1 MPWHKLYKNL
11 KLVQVLWVLVALLVL
26 VFLALLGNK
35 VQAPGKESHPRSA
48 KHQQQKKASPEPT
61 VAVPEIVPGAGT
73 KLLPDYRMVAL
84 YGSPGSPVLGVM
96 GERPMNE
103 TLDLAK
109 SIAAEYQPFSK
120 EKILPTLEIITTI
133 ASASPTENGDYSKE
147 LDPATLAPWVE
158 AARQAGVYVV
168 LDLQPG
174 RMDFLNQ
181 AKQYE
186 TLLKQ
191 PNVGLALDPEWRLKP
206 DQVHLKQIGSVDV
219 GEVNAVGAWL
229 ADLTAATHLPQKLFL
244 VHQFRLSMIVNRAAM
259 DTSRPELAYII
270 QMDGN
275 GAQSTKHDTWMNI
288 IADPPANV
296 QFGWKNFYDEDHPI
310 LSPEQTMQIQPM
322 PWYVSY
328 Q

>member
-11 KLVQVLWVLVALLVL
+11 KLIQVLWVLIALLVL
-26 VFLALLGNK
+26 VFVSMIGNK
-35 VQAPGKESHPRSA
+35 ARA
-48 KHQQQKKASPEPT
+48 PEPPEEKSRISKPAPTKTPPPPPT
-61 VAVPEIVPGAGT
+61 VSEIVPGAGT
-73 KLLPDYRMVAL
+73 KLMPSYRLVAL

-96 GERPMNE
+96 GERPMGE

-109 SIAAEYQPFSK
+109 SIAAQYQPFST
-120 EKILPTLEIITTI
+120 EKILPALEIITTI
-133 ASASPTENGDYSKE
+133 ASAAPTENGDYSKE
-147 LDPATLAPWVE
+147 LDVAAVTPWVE

-174 RMDFLNQ
+174 RMDFLSQ

-186 TLLKQ
+186 SLLKQ

-219 GEVNAVGAWL
+219 GEVNAVSAWL
-229 ADLTAATHLPQKLFL
+229 ADLTAGAHLPQKLFL
-244 VHQFRLSMIVNRAAM
+244 VHQFRLSMIANRTAM
-259 DTSRPELAYII
+259 NTSRTELAYVI

-275 GAQSTKHDTWMNI
+275 GAQSTKHDTWINV
-288 IADPPANV
+288 IANPPTNV
-296 QFGWKNFYDEDHPI
+296 QFGWKNFYDEDHPV
-310 LSPEQTMQIQPM
+310 LSPEQTMQIQPQ
-322 PWYVSY
+322 PWYISY